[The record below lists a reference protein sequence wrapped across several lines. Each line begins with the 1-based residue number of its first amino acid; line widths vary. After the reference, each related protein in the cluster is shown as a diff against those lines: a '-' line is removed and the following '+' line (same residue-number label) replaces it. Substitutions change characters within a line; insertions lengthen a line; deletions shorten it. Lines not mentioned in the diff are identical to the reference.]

1 MAFSNSPLVVYT
13 SISPN
18 RNNGRYDNSNR
29 ANPVPITKITKI
41 TIHHMAGVCSLENFN
56 NIVSKP
62 SRQMSSNYAIGND
75 GRIGLFCE
83 EKDRSWCSSS
93 EWNDNRAITIEVSN
107 SAYGDASGWPISDAA
122 YKSLINLCVDICKRN
137 GISKLEFTGDKN
149 GSLTYHYFYTQT
161 ACLPIDRTE
170 LLTPTGWKMLKDI
183 EIGDTVATVHIDN
196 LGIKFD
202 EVENIVPQ
210 KTQDT
215 YVTRDFEGTSDH
227 RVVYYNQ
234 AGRQYVGQY
243 KDLYDKTASIYIP
256 NAGFIEN
263 PEGFGGLSYAE
274 LAFLVAV
281 QADGHYMKD
290 GNCRYGIE
298 FHLKKER
305 KIKKLK
311 KLFELLDY
319 KCTVCEQSDGT
330 TKLRLYGADFV
341 NWCEEYLHDKC
352 FTWEWLTMN
361 RQQVEIFMETI
372 LQFDEC
378 EANKSYSSSIPINV
392 DVVQAIAAINGI
404 GTKMS
409 KEHDRVFFKKRMR
422 SLGDNVRHRKP
433 RQTVSCV
440 TVRSGFILIRQHG
453 RTTITGNCP
462 GPWIKAHT
470 QEICDKVNTALGVNN
485 STSLG
490 LYTISLKTGDP
501 IYDKPNGTKT
511 GEISASTKYTITEE
525 SSVNGYKYGKLKSG
539 AGWVIVEKPAVAS
552 TGIKAGDTVSIKQG
566 ATYYNGQT
574 IPAFVMNDKW
584 IVSSVNGDRAVLG
597 QNVSKTQNITS
608 PINTKYLT
616 VVSVS
621 ASGSVSVSYT
631 KQINGSTPLYATP
644 GGAVTGTVG
653 TTGVYTIT
661 YESTVNG
668 VKYGKLKSGIGW
680 VNLNQTSSVSTSTTS
695 TEIKKGDTV
704 KVLDPVIYGSTKKFY
719 NISSTYKV
727 LEISGNRVVISA
739 DGKNV
744 TAAIDKKYLQK
755 V

>member
-161 ACLPIDRTE
+161 C
-170 LLTPTGWKMLKDI
+170 
-183 EIGDTVATVHIDN
+183 
-196 LGIKFD
+196 
-202 EVENIVPQ
+202 
-210 KTQDT
+210 
-215 YVTRDFEGTSDH
+215 
-227 RVVYYNQ
+227 
-234 AGRQYVGQY
+234 
-243 KDLYDKTASIYIP
+243 
-256 NAGFIEN
+256 
-263 PEGFGGLSYAE
+263 
-274 LAFLVAV
+274 
-281 QADGHYMKD
+281 
-290 GNCRYGIE
+290 
-298 FHLKKER
+298 
-305 KIKKLK
+305 
-311 KLFELLDY
+311 
-319 KCTVCEQSDGT
+319 
-330 TKLRLYGADFV
+330 
-341 NWCEEYLHDKC
+341 
-352 FTWEWLTMN
+352 
-361 RQQVEIFMETI
+361 
-372 LQFDEC
+372 
-378 EANKSYSSSIPINV
+378 
-392 DVVQAIAAINGI
+392 
-404 GTKMS
+404 
-409 KEHDRVFFKKRMR
+409 
-422 SLGDNVRHRKP
+422 
-433 RQTVSCV
+433 
-440 TVRSGFILIRQHG
+440 
-453 RTTITGNCP
+453 CP

-739 DGKNV
+739 DGRNV